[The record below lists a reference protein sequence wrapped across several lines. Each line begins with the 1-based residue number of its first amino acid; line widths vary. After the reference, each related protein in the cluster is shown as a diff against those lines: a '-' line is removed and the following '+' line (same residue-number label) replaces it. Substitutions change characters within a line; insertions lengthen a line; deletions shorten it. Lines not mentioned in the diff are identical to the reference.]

1 MKEIMVKLFKIMNS
15 ENYSK
20 EELKDKEYLRDRIE
34 TILEW
39 DNTFVDDNY
48 IYEFLIPLYLNSRN

>member
-1 MKEIMVKLFKIMNS
+1 MNS

-48 IYEFLIPLYLNSRN
+48 IYEFLIPLYLNSQN